1 MANEI
6 YDDLGNIVTEEEM
19 LGVKGVDYEEIQPL
33 STDHLLSPKE
43 ELPSSFKKAMLG
55 GVGLGGLVAAQ
66 KAFRALIDTR
76 GYGSNV
82 PFQEKYQTKL
92 TKRAQMWNNA
102 MQLAKNKQFPKLAA
116 WQEIGKAL
124 STEQPLELTAGKSS
138 IEEVQQKLLNPKLT
152 ANQRAKLE
160 LELASRVK
168 NLKKRRFLLANHY
181 RASGVPFRELPFS
194 AGPDYI
200 PEEIRADKT
209 LAKIGGLKEGE
220 VYKGV
225 RHTGEQITDFRGI
238 ANRDPRV
245 SHVRRLLADGKL
257 TEAKKA
263 AKEAHYK
270 WGKSVIK
277 PKLINV
283 NGNLIPV
290 NKAGEQM
297 GMKLERLSGEKHL
310 WNGKP
315 RTIYRLGFV
324 PKVPQGLGSK
334 LEYVAGQHWQYMDFI
349 KTEKGFFRFRG
360 GMRDVHNLMP
370 SSYGPLLV
378 KAEQLFLDPIV
389 NHSDWKHNVIT
400 DKAKI
405 GNKKWNTGNIKYLTN
420 AFREE
425 FGYGKSVPAHRET
438 IKRATSSNIA
448 KKAGGLLVSA
458 ITRGKIKPKF

>member
-1 MANEI
+1 MANE
-6 YDDLGNIVTEEEM
+6 T
-19 LGVKGVDYEEIQPL
+19 EEIQPL
-33 STDHLLSPKE
+33 NTDHLLNPKE
-43 ELPSSFKKAMLG
+43 ELPKSFKRAIAG

-82 PFQEKYQTKL
+82 PFQPKYQTKMNKA
-92 TKRAQMWNNA
+92 TQTWNNA
-102 MQLAKNKQFPKLAA
+102 MQLAKDKAFPRLGAVK
-116 WQEIGKAL
+116 EIGTAL
-124 STEQPLELTAGKSS
+124 ATEQPLELTSS
-138 IEEVQQKLLNPKLT
+138 KHAIKEVEQKLLNPRLTEKQRIRLKLD
-152 ANQRAKLE
+152 
-160 LELASRVK
+160 LASREK
-168 NLKKRRFLLANHY
+168 TLKKRRFLLANHY
-181 RASGVPFRELPFS
+181 RASGVPFSELPFS

-220 VYKGV
+220 IYKGV
-225 RHTGEQITDFRGI
+225 RHTGEQITDFRRI

-297 GMKLERLSGEKHL
+297 GMKLERLSGEKYL

-324 PKVPQGLGSK
+324 PKVPQGLSSK

-420 AFREE
+420 AFTEE
-425 FGYGKSVPAHRET
+425 FGYGGSRPAYTEST
-438 IKRATSSNIA
+438 LKRITSSNIA
-448 KKAGGLLVSA
+448 KKAGGLLLSVA
-458 ITRGKIKPKF
+458 TRGRIKPKF